1 MFTLPSKR
9 KPFNLF
15 YVPASN
21 MLTAVRFKCRSAE
34 SKLKE
39 STLHISH
46 HEDDFRRRQDS
57 KRLIEHLDN
66 QLSDARAQLAVAK
79 EDCHRAIEDQ
89 DRVSIKFDMSTEF
102 DTSALRIALRDA
114 LQMNESLE
122 ASLSTAQGE
131 IGALRR
137 TCREQDESNKLLT
150 HKQYESET
158 QLTLL
163 KEQFSNMS
171 AEIASA
177 NHLRRHVAE
186 MEQDTGLWQEGM
198 AREASA
204 RRKSGSITLRLIEE
218 LLQVKGEI
226 DAVMQSVRVD
236 MAKGYDLRMSDMRKM
251 DSMNTLIDMHV
262 QSERQSQAFVSDAIS
277 ALEGKLELT
286 VQATKQV
293 HANYCCNSSLCRPL
307 MEP

>member
-1 MFTLPSKR
+1 
-9 KPFNLF
+9 
-15 YVPASN
+15 

-46 HEDDFRRRQDS
+46 HEDDLRRRQDS
-57 KRLIEHLDN
+57 QRLIEHLEN

-79 EDCHRAIEDQ
+79 ENCQRAIEDHGH
-89 DRVSIKFDMSTEF
+89 RVSMKFDMSTEI
-102 DTSALRIALRDA
+102 DTSVLRIALRDA
-114 LQMNESLE
+114 LQMKESLE

-137 TCREQDESNKLLT
+137 TCHELDESNQLLT

-171 AEIASA
+171 AEVASA
-177 NHLRRHVAE
+177 NHLRRRVAE

-218 LLQVKGEI
+218 LLQIKGEI
-226 DAVMQSVRVD
+226 DAVMRSVRAD

-251 DSMNTLIDMHV
+251 DSMKTLIDMHV
-262 QSERQSQAFVSDAIS
+262 QSERQSQALVSDAIS
-277 ALEGKLELT
+277 ALEDKLELT
-286 VQATKQV
+286 VEATKQV
-293 HANYCCNSSLCRPL
+293 HADYCCN
-307 MEP
+307 

>member
-1 MFTLPSKR
+1 
-9 KPFNLF
+9 
-15 YVPASN
+15 

-46 HEDDFRRRQDS
+46 HEDDFRRQDS

-66 QLSDARAQLAVAK
+66 QLSDARAQLAAAK
-79 EDCHRAIEDQ
+79 EDCQRVIEDQ
-89 DRVSIKFDMSTEF
+89 DRVSMKFDMSTEF
-102 DTSALRIALRDA
+102 DTSVLRIALRDA

-137 TCREQDESNKLLT
+137 TCREQDESNKFFT

-163 KEQFSNMS
+163 TEQFSNMS

-177 NHLRRHVAE
+177 NHLRRRVAE

-251 DSMNTLIDMHV
+251 DSMKTLIDMHV

-286 VQATKQV
+286 VEATKQV
-293 HANYCCNSSLCRPL
+293 HADYSCNSSLCRPL
-307 MEP
+307 WNIS